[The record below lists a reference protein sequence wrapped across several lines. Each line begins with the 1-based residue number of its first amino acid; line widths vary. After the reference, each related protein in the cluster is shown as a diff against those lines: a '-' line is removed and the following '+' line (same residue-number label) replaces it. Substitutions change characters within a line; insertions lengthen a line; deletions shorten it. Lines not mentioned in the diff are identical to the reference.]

1 MSSISN
7 GFQAIILAAGK
18 GTRMGSDL
26 PKVLLSLAGRP
37 VLAHVLDSLA
47 QVGITR
53 PVVVIGAGG
62 ELVKETLG
70 DCCIYAVQEEQLGS
84 GHAVMCAR
92 DAAGHAE
99 NILVMCGDSPLFRVE
114 TIRSVME
121 AHLRERATITLVSA
135 VLEDSSG
142 YGRILRGP
150 GGEVSG
156 IVEEKLAAEEQRAI
170 KEINGGLYAFD
181 APWLWESI
189 GLMRRN
195 KAGEYCLTEM
205 VDVALAQ
212 GRRVITVTASPDEVA
227 GINTPEQLRAAE
239 RVLRR
244 RGTGSKLQV
253 QGSELGTADR
263 GNLEP

>member
-1 MSSISN
+1 MSPQRIAHMSPMRH

-53 PVVVIGAGG
+53 PVVVIGTGG
-62 ELVKETLG
+62 ERVKETLG
-70 DCCIYAVQEEQLGS
+70 DCCIYTVQDEQLGS

-121 AHLRERATITLVSA
+121 AHLRERVTITLVAA
-135 VLEDSSG
+135 VLDDPSG
-142 YGRILRGP
+142 YGRILRTP
-150 GGEVSG
+150 NEDVAG
-156 IVEEKLAAEEQRAI
+156 IVEEKLASDEQKAI
-170 KEINGGLYAFD
+170 SEINGGLYAFD
-181 APWLWESI
+181 APWLWENI

-195 KAGEYCLTEM
+195 EAGEECLTEM
-205 VDVALAQ
+205 VDIALAQ
-212 GRRVITVTASPDEVA
+212 GRRVIAVTASPDEVA
-227 GINTPEQLRAAE
+227 GINTREQLRFAE
-239 RVLRR
+239 RVLLTR
-244 RGTGSKLQV
+244 KK
-253 QGSELGTADR
+253 A
-263 GNLEP
+263 NL

>member
-1 MSSISN
+1 MSPMRH
-7 GFQAIILAAGK
+7 GFQAVILAAGK

-37 VLAHVLDSLA
+37 VLAHILDSLA

-53 PVVVIGAGG
+53 PVVVIGTGG
-62 ELVKETLG
+62 ELVRGTLG

-92 DAAGHAE
+92 DATQDAD

-135 VLEDSSG
+135 ILDDPRG
-142 YGRILRGP
+142 YGRVLRGP

-156 IVEEKLAAEEQRAI
+156 IVEEKLATEEQKAI
-170 KEINGGLYAFD
+170 GEINGGLYAFD
-181 APWLWESI
+181 APWLWENI

-195 KAGEYCLTEM
+195 EAGEYCLTEM
-205 VDVALAQ
+205 VEIAISQ
-212 GRRVITVTASPDEVA
+212 GCRVIAVSASPDEVA
-227 GINTPEQLRAAE
+227 GINTPDQLLAAE
-239 RVLRR
+239 RVLLARK
-244 RGTGSKLQV
+244 TS
-253 QGSELGTADR
+253 
-263 GNLEP
+263 NL